1 MGTSGPCFRGL
12 TSLELHSLDSEACQS
27 QHGCDSLSSHMS
39 PASIHCG
46 KASVQQLWDPSQ
58 RAGGPSKPDL
68 LPAREVAKYSN
79 SVWRAKMRQLLQR
92 GGDAVPDAPL
102 APPLLLLH
110 HRGQQW
116 RVQEEEEGGEDME
129 SSVANI

>member
-1 MGTSGPCFRGL
+1 MGNCFSFDLVLVSCFRGL
-12 TSLELHSLDSEACQS
+12 TSRPCWSFTLLASKACQS

-58 RAGGPSKPDL
+58 RAGGPSKPDI
-68 LPAREVAKYSN
+68 LPAREVAKYPN
-79 SVWRAKMRQLLQR
+79 SAWRAKMRQLLQR

-102 APPLLLLH
+102 APPFSYSTT
-110 HRGQQW
+110 
-116 RVQEEEEGGEDME
+116 GGNNGEYKR
-129 SSVANI
+129 

>member
-1 MGTSGPCFRGL
+1 MTWYTSFLLLLC
-12 TSLELHSLDSEACQS
+12 TSLIVL
-27 QHGCDSLSSHMS
+27 
-39 PASIHCG
+39 
-46 KASVQQLWDPSQ
+46 
-58 RAGGPSKPDL
+58 R
-68 LPAREVAKYSN
+68 
-79 SVWRAKMRQLLQR
+79 MRQLLQR

-116 RVQEEEEGGEDME
+116 GVQEEEEGGEDME